1 MGRRK
6 RSASTARHGQH
17 SIELPTKRRTLTAR
31 TEIHGVLSPSSKA
44 SLPPVR
50 FSGAVGKSKMLAAD
64 DRYPED
70 QLRPY
75 MKAVRPIVE
84 SCPNTAN
91 PIADSRQNAPR
102 RTVGQHRQDKDGLVL
117 ERGGRG
123 PFSSEMTGGL
133 AENQRVKSRMMDIE
147 PRGWKYVVTCTLSE
161 NLGQAGRWARS
172 SSDRVGLC

>member
-1 MGRRK
+1 
-6 RSASTARHGQH
+6 
-17 SIELPTKRRTLTAR
+17 
-31 TEIHGVLSPSSKA
+31 
-44 SLPPVR
+44 
-50 FSGAVGKSKMLAAD
+50 MLAAD

-75 MKAVRPIVE
+75 MKAVRLIVE
-84 SCPNTAN
+84 SYPDSAN

-102 RTVGQHRQDKDGLVL
+102 STVGQYRQDKDGLVF

-123 PFSSEMTGGL
+123 PFSSEVVGGL

-172 SSDRVGLC
+172 SSDRVESC